1 MRRDIP
7 KLGRSFPR
15 SDAESKVR
23 GEEKYA
29 ADYYGDDLLWA
40 GVKRAGIPHGLIRN
54 IDRATAERI
63 PGVVKVLTAADV
75 PGANRHGI
83 VRKDMPVLADDKVRH
98 AGDGVALVIAETKE
112 SLLRAL
118 ECVSLDI
125 ESLPGVFD
133 PEAALAPGAPMVH
146 EGREQGN
153 LLSRAVVQS
162 GDGADGLHL
171 CPVVVEGTFQ
181 VPMQAHVFLETE
193 NGIAW
198 RTEGDEIVMIAST
211 QAPFRDRIEIQHAL
225 GISLDRIRMIA
236 PYLGGGFG
244 GKDGVTVQCLLAL
257 AALHSGG
264 RPVKM
269 HWDREESFLAG
280 YKRHAAK
287 MYYALGAD
295 SDGSFRALWCK
306 LYYDTGPYAHLGA
319 EIMAMGLEHA
329 AGPYRIPSIFCEGF
343 CVYTNNPVA
352 GAMRAFGVVQPAFG
366 IERMVDLLAEKLSMD
381 PLSLRLKNAL
391 KPGDTHGTGV
401 PVHPSTGIVQCLE
414 TVEAHPLWKA
424 RAEWIMECP
433 PFTKRGVGV
442 AAVFHAMGYGRNV
455 PDFAT
460 AKVELT
466 PEGGFRIYSGVSDM
480 GQGNASTYLQITGDI
495 LGQPAANME
504 LIQPDTSRTLYSGS
518 SAASRTTYTFGNA
531 LVLAC
536 KDLRGRLYN
545 RAALLLFLTH
555 TKDLRIEPG
564 KVIHAPSGR
573 EVPLSQLAGMMRDE
587 ERTCIA
593 DYRATTFEGE
603 PVTGGEIPFGYP
615 HVLFSYGAHLA
626 CAEIDLLTG
635 RIMVPAYL
643 AVTDAGRV
651 LNPQIYE
658 QQVQGAVA
666 QGLGYALLEELIA
679 EDGKILTPDLR
690 KYLIPGALDVPDLL
704 CIAVEVEGEG
714 SPLGMK
720 GLGEIGSCG
729 PLPAVANAVASAL
742 GLMPDRAPLTPQRI
756 LGAMERKEKA
766 NR

>member
-1 MRRDIP
+1 MNCGVLKI
-7 KLGRSFPR
+7 GRSFPR
-15 SDAESKVR
+15 ADAEAKVR
-23 GEEKYA
+23 GVEKYA
-29 ADYYGDDLLWA
+29 ADYYGPDLLWA
-40 GVKRAGIPHGLIRN
+40 GVKRASIPHGLIRN
-54 IDRATAERI
+54 IDIAAAARV
-63 PGVVKVLTAADV
+63 PGVVRILTGADV

-83 VRKDMPVLADDKVRH
+83 VHQDMPVLADLKVKR

-112 SLLRAL
+112 SLIRAL
-118 ECVSLDI
+118 ECIGLDI
-125 ESLPGVFD
+125 EPLAGVFD
-133 PEAALAPGAPMVH
+133 PEDALAPGAPLVH

-162 GDGADGLHL
+162 GDGAAGLDR
-171 CPVVVEGTFQ
+171 CPVVVEGSFQ

-198 RTEGDEIVMIAST
+198 RTDDGEIVMVVST
-211 QAPFRDRIEIQHAL
+211 QAPYRDRIEIQHAL
-225 GISLDRIRMIA
+225 GISLDRIRIIA

-295 SDGSFRALWCK
+295 SDGGFRALRCK
-306 LYYDTGPYAHLGA
+306 LYYDTGPYAHLGS

-329 AGPYRIPSIFCEGF
+329 AGPYRIPSTFREGF

-381 PLSLRLKNAL
+381 PLSLRLMNAL
-391 KPGDTHGTGV
+391 KPGDTYGTGV
-401 PVHPSTGIVQCLE
+401 PVLPSTGIVQCLD

-424 RAEWIMECP
+424 RAEWVGECP

-460 AKVELT
+460 AKLELT
-466 PEGGFRIYSGVSDM
+466 REGSFRIYSGVSDM
-480 GQGNASTYLQITGDI
+480 GQGNASTYLQIAGDI
-495 LGQPAANME
+495 LGQPAANIE
-504 LIQPDTSRTLYSGS
+504 LIQPDTSKTLYSGS
-518 SAASRTTYTFGNA
+518 SAASRTTYTYGNA

-536 KDLRGRLYN
+536 EDLRGRLYN
-545 RAALLLFLTH
+545 RAALLLFLTQ
-555 TKDLRIEPG
+555 TKDLRIKPG
-564 KVIHAPSGR
+564 KVLHEPSGR
-573 EVPLSQLAGMMRDE
+573 EIPLSRLAGMMRDE

-593 DYRATTFEGE
+593 DYRAKTFEGE
-603 PVTGGEIPFGYP
+603 PVTGKEIPFGYP

-626 CAEIDLLTG
+626 CVEVDLLTG
-635 RIMVPAYL
+635 RVRVPAYL

-651 LNPQIYE
+651 LNPQIFE

-666 QGLGYALLEELIA
+666 QGLGYALIEELIT
-679 EDGKILTPDLR
+679 EDGKIMNADLR
-690 KYLIPGALDVPDLL
+690 KYLIPRSMDVPDIL
-704 CIAVEVEGEG
+704 CVAVDVGGEG

-729 PLPAVANAVASAL
+729 PLPAVANGVASAL
-742 GLMPDRAPLTPQRI
+742 GVMVDRAPLSPQRI
-756 LGAMERKEKA
+756 LDAMERKAEES
-766 NR
+766 R

>member
-1 MRRDIP
+1 MKRDIP
-7 KLGRSFPR
+7 KIGRSFPR

-29 ADYYGDDLLWA
+29 ADYYGPDLLWA
-40 GVKRAGIPHGLIRN
+40 GVKRAGLPHGLIRK
-54 IDRATAERI
+54 IDCSAAERV

-83 VRKDMPVLADDKVRH
+83 VHKDMPVLADDKARH

-112 SLLRAL
+112 SLRLAL

-125 ESLPGVFD
+125 QSLPGVFD
-133 PEAALAPGAPMVH
+133 PEAALASGAPLIH

-153 LLSRAVVQS
+153 LLSTAVVQS
-162 GDGADGLHL
+162 GDGADGLDR
-171 CPVVVEGTFQ
+171 CPVVVEGSFE
-181 VPMQAHVFLETE
+181 VPMQAHAFLETE

-198 RTEGDEIVMIAST
+198 RTEGGEIVMIAST
-211 QAPFRDRIEIQHAL
+211 QAPFRDRLEIQHAL
-225 GISLDRIRMIA
+225 GIPLDRIRMIA

-280 YKRHAAK
+280 YKRHATK

-295 SDGSFRALWCK
+295 SDGSFRALRCR

-329 AGPYRIPSIFCEGF
+329 AGPYRIPNIFCEGF

-391 KPGDTHGTGV
+391 KPGNTHGTGV

-424 RAEWIMECP
+424 RKEWTKESP

-460 AKVELT
+460 AKIELT
-466 PEGGFRIYSGVSDM
+466 REGGFRIYSGVSDM
-480 GQGNASTYLQITGDI
+480 GQGNASTCVQIAGDI
-495 LGQPAANME
+495 LGQPAANFE

-518 SAASRTTYTFGNA
+518 SAASRTTYTYGNA
-531 LVLAC
+531 LALAC
-536 KDLRGRLYN
+536 KDLRRRLYN
-545 RAALLLFLTH
+545 RAALLLFLTQ
-555 TKDLRIEPG
+555 TKDLRMKPG
-564 KVIHAPSGR
+564 KVLHAPSGR
-573 EVPLSQLAGMMRDE
+573 EVPLSRLAGLMRDE
-587 ERTCIA
+587 EHTYIA
-593 DYRATTFEGE
+593 DYWAKTFEGE
-603 PVTGGEIPFGYP
+603 PVTGKGIPFGYP
-615 HVLFSYGAHLA
+615 HLLFSYGAHLA
-626 CAEIDLLTG
+626 YVEVDVLTG
-635 RIMVPAYL
+635 RVRVPSYL

-690 KYLIPGALDVPDLL
+690 KYLIPGAMDVPDLL
-704 CIAVEVEGEG
+704 CVAVEVGGER

-742 GLMPDRAPLTPQRI
+742 GVTLNRAPLSPQRI
-756 LGAMERKEKA
+756 LDAIERKEKA